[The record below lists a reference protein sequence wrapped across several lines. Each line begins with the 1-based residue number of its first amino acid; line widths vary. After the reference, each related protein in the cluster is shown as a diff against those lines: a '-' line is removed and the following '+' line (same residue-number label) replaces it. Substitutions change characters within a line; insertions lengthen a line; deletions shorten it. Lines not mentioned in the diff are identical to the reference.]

1 MPALHASGDSRGVR
15 VLFFL
20 SVLAVGCASVKPYD
34 RGLLAKPKMQVEPNP
49 ESTKLEQHV
58 YDYREGATG
67 GYGSVGG
74 GCGCN

>member
-1 MPALHASGDSRGVR
+1 VPALYASGDYGRVR
-15 VLFFL
+15 LILLLFAL
-20 SVLAVGCASVKPYD
+20 GACASVKPYE
-34 RGLLAKPKMQVEPNP
+34 RGLLAQPKMQLDPNP
-49 ESTKLEQHV
+49 DSSRLENHV